1 MNHIAFTVSPR
12 LDAIAPRDP
21 APRITTTPQSAVA
34 SGRGTRFLTS
44 VIIYNFPVVSF
55 PIITLDADIV
65 SGVATIVVRT
75 ASHFTEPT
83 RAGDFRSRSRDK
95 RYRAQIAQ
103 VRDDA
108 TSVSRPLSSSATRAG
123 L

>member
-21 APRITTTPQSAVA
+21 APRITTTPQSAVG
-34 SGRGTRFLTS
+34 SGRGSRFLTS

-55 PIITLDADIV
+55 TLDADIV

-83 RAGDFRSRSRDK
+83 RAADSRSRSRDK

-108 TSVSRPLSSSATRAG
+108 TSDSRALSNSATRAG